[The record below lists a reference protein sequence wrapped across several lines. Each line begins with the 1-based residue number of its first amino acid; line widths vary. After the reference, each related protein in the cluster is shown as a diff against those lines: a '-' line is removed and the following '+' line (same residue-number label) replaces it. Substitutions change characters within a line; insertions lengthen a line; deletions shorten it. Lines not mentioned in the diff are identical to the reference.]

1 MVRKRIPR
9 QFDRC
14 YSMIRVEVATHFNED
29 AFSYGLARGLADR
42 IRGALEGVECPE
54 HSEDSSVRLS
64 TEGVAQTV
72 NDISIE
78 IIGCCDSVSDRVR
91 SVVSGITPTMRIR

>member
-1 MVRKRIPR
+1 
-9 QFDRC
+9 
-14 YSMIRVEVATHFNED
+14 MIRVEVAKHFNED

-42 IRGALEGVECPE
+42 LRGALEGIECPDHAQE
-54 HSEDSSVRLS
+54 SSVRLS

-78 IIGCCDSVSDRVR
+78 IIGCCDPVSDKVR
-91 SVVSGITPTMRIR
+91 SVVSGISPTMRIR

>member
-1 MVRKRIPR
+1 
-9 QFDRC
+9 
-14 YSMIRVEVATHFNED
+14 MIRVEVATHFNED

-42 IRGALEGVECPE
+42 IRSALEGVECAE
-54 HSEDSSVRLS
+54 HDQESSVRLS

-78 IIGCCDSVSDRVR
+78 IRGCCESVNEKVR
-91 SVVSGITPTMRIR
+91 SVVNGISPAMRLR